1 MTTTG
6 LTDFDHDYLRTW
18 TEPDPAQ
25 RRAIIDQLWSPTG
38 RMSVSSL
45 GTTIEGVENIAGHIA
60 QVHDD
65 LIAGKDLVF
74 SYDQHVESG
83 DVTLLRWSMTAA
95 NGQIVGRGADVIF
108 RDGDGLIMAVHTFM
122 GVN

>member
-1 MTTTG
+1 MSATE
-6 LTDFDHDYLRTW
+6 LTDFDDDYLRTW
-18 TEPDPAQ
+18 TNPDPVQ
-25 RRAIIDQLWSPTG
+25 RRAIIDRLWSPAG

-65 LIAGKDLVF
+65 LIAGKGLVF

-83 DVTLLRWSMTAA
+83 NATLLRWSMTAP
-95 NGQIVGRGADVIF
+95 NGQIVGRGVDVIF
-108 RDGDGLIMAVHTFM
+108 CDGDGLITAVHMFM